1 MSASRVPAPDR
12 RHASRPTVD
21 GPARSGRRREDDAV
35 AVSLAVR
42 TAAAWAWRLVAI
54 GVAVYFVVRGLTF
67 FAESVLI
74 PMLIAL
80 LLTALL
86 QTLVDAGH
94 RLGVP
99 RIVATFGAILAL
111 IGVLAGLGTLVANR
125 VVDGLPRLSRQ
136 VNAGIQQVED
146 WVAEGPLSLSS
157 TQLSAVT
164 DQLRTQ
170 VQENVATIASSLATV
185 ATTATSLVTGLF
197 VVLFLLIFFLYDG
210 ARIWAWCVHLLP
222 RATVAP
228 VDGAAHRGWLTLVHY
243 VRATVV
249 VAFTDSVLIGI
260 GMAILGVPLAVPLA
274 VVVFLGAFVPIVGA
288 LVSGSIAVL
297 VAVVT
302 VGVGKAAILLLVVL
316 AVQQFEGHVLQPLL
330 LGRAVSVHP
339 VAVIIAIAGGIAL
352 AGLPGALFAVP
363 LVAVT
368 NTVVTYL
375 VRGGEGGELPGEER
389 ANEGT
394 APLEPDVVPEDG
406 EDGQGP
412 TDAAA
417 SQEEP
422 GGPEGGTGPAGATGL
437 VEEPA
442 GESGRAAP
450 VSR

>member
-1 MSASRVPAPDR
+1 MSARRGRAPVR
-12 RHASRPTVD
+12 RHAEPTDD
-21 GPARSGRRREDDAV
+21 GPARAGRRREERRDEETV

-42 TAAAWAWRLVAI
+42 TAAAWSWRLVAI
-54 GVAVYFVVRGLTF
+54 GVAVYFVVQGLTY

-111 IGVLAGLGTLVANR
+111 VGVLAALGTLVANR
-125 VVDGLPRLSRQ
+125 VVDGLPNLTEQ
-136 VNAGIQQVED
+136 VNDGIQQVED
-146 WVAEGPLSLSS
+146 WVSGGPLDLSS
-157 TQLSAVT
+157 GQLSAVT
-164 DQLRTQ
+164 EQLRTQ
-170 VQENVATIASSLATV
+170 VQDNVATIASSLATV

-210 ARIWAWCVHLLP
+210 ARIWSWCVHLLP
-222 RATVAP
+222 RAAVAP
-228 VDGAAHRGWLTLVHY
+228 VDGAVHRGWLTLVHY

-249 VAFTDSVLIGI
+249 VAFSDSVLIGI
-260 GMAILGVPLAVPLA
+260 GMAVLGVPLAVPLA

-288 LVSGSIAVL
+288 LVSGSVAVL

-302 VGVGKAAILLLVVL
+302 VGVGKAAVLLAIVL
-316 AVQQFEGHVLQPLL
+316 GVQQFEGHVLQPLL

-375 VRGGEGGELPGEER
+375 VRGGRGGELPEEDG
-389 ANEGT
+389 ANQET
-394 APLEPDVVPEDG
+394 APLEPDVVPEAG
-406 EDGQGP
+406 ADGQGP
-412 TDAAA
+412 TDATG
-417 SQEEP
+417 STDDRDEP
-422 GGPEGGTGPAGATGL
+422 VGP
-437 VEEPA
+437 VV
-442 GESGRAAP
+442 P